1 MLIAH
6 YIRINMQKKKLTKQD
21 ITASDAVYI
30 IFTIIIAFC
39 FIACA
44 VVSAFLIVSGL
55 IWLVKSFSLESELIF
70 KALLLTILMLLS
82 SALFVYLDVVIFK
95 TVKNSITSYLKER
108 KEILSELDNKD
119 NSTQQE

>member
-1 MLIAH
+1 
-6 YIRINMQKKKLTKQD
+6 MQKKKLTKQD

-82 SALFVYLDVVIFK
+82 SALFVYLDIVIFK

>member
-1 MLIAH
+1 
-6 YIRINMQKKKLTKQD
+6 MQKKKLTKQD